1 MRLILAASI
10 VVNLLTIPAFIPVA
24 QADTM
29 KNCAANWKAMS
40 AADKGKTTYKAYSTS
55 CLKGGAAPAAA
66 ATPVATTKSAAAPA
80 PAAAMKATP
89 ASVMA
94 GVAPAGATGLCKDGT
109 YTMSKTHSGACSH
122 HKGVSKWL

>member
-10 VVNLLTIPAFIPVA
+10 FANLLTIPAFIPVA

-29 KNCAANWKAMS
+29 KNCAANWKGMS
-40 AADKGKTTYKAYSTS
+40 AADKGKTTYKDYSAT
-55 CLKGGAAPAAA
+55 CLKGGAAPAA
-66 ATPVATTKSAAAPA
+66 PVATPKAVATPA
-80 PAAAMKATP
+80 PAAATKATP
-89 ASVMA
+89 VAVTA
-94 GVAPAGATGLCKDGT
+94 GAVPAGATGLCNDGT